1 MTISA
6 AGPLRTAPAVSPSVE
21 LSPVRLNNFLGD
33 MFHQFPRPFVFNI
46 VLLVLSG
53 LLESLTLLTMIPVM
67 DFLTLPSL
75 ANAGVV
81 TRHFIAG
88 MRRIGLATDLGHAL
102 GVLLVV
108 QFVASAMA
116 VLVSYSTLRT
126 KYKVV
131 QEIYLGTFRDFF
143 QARWYFFSAN
153 SQGTLLSTF
162 TGAANHVGDA
172 FGNLAFFFVVMVR
185 IFFLLTVPLT
195 ISWRITLL
203 SAGLVAALV
212 WPFFRMG
219 KWVYRLGQINTRT
232 DNDIMSVLNEGL
244 TSAKVIL
251 GFGNEKK
258 SEDDLQRSLE
268 AHQQATIKFQ
278 TLTHATPSIFK
289 PLGLAVLVLALW
301 VSRRFG
307 MPLSEMAVMM
317 LALLQIIPLVA
328 SLTANKN
335 LLRNLMPAYE
345 QIKSLREDARR
356 QRRCVGQR
364 EFLGFEKELVIENL
378 TFAYPDRPPVL
389 NGISLR
395 IAKGQFVAIVGAS
408 GAGKSTLIDLL
419 MALHE
424 PSSGQIYFDGVPL
437 QEFDVTSYRRRI
449 GYVPQESVLFN
460 RSIRD
465 NLLWA
470 RDDATEEE
478 IRSACRQAS
487 ATEFIEKLP
496 QGYDTIV
503 GDRGVRFSG
512 GQAQRLSLARAILRK
527 PDLLILDEATSA
539 LDTHSER
546 LVQQAIESIAHG
558 TTVVAIAHRL
568 STIMSADH
576 IVLLKEG
583 QIAEQGTYSELVA
596 QRKLFHEMVQLQ
608 MLRSVK

>member
-1 MTISA
+1 MISSLELSKTPLA
-6 AGPLRTAPAVSPSVE
+6 ASPSIE
-21 LSPVRLNNFLGD
+21 RSPVHLIGFLGD
-33 MFHQFPRPFVFNI
+33 MFEQFPRPFVFNI

-53 LLESLTLLTMIPVM
+53 FLESLTLLTMIPVM
-67 DFLTLPSL
+67 DFLTLPNL

-88 MRRIGLATDLGHAL
+88 MSRIGLSIDLGNVL
-102 GVLLVV
+102 GILLVV
-108 QFVASAMA
+108 QLIASAMA

-162 TGAANHVGDA
+162 TSAANQVGDA

-232 DNDIMSVLNEGL
+232 DNDIMAVLSEGL

-258 SEDDLQRSLE
+258 SENDLQRSLE
-268 AHQQATIKFQ
+268 AHQRATIKFQ
-278 TLTHATPSIFK
+278 TLTHATPSVFK
-289 PLGLAVLVLALW
+289 PLGLAVLVLALGM
-301 VSRRFG
+301 SRRFG
-307 MPLSEMAVMM
+307 IPLSEIAVMM
-317 LALLQIIPLVA
+317 LAFLQIIPLVA

-345 QIKSLREDARR
+345 QIKSLRQDAHR
-356 QRRCVGQR
+356 QSRPVGHHQ
-364 EFLGFEKELVIENL
+364 FLGFKKDLVFENL
-378 TFAYPDRPPVL
+378 VFAYPDRQSVL

-395 IAKGQFVAIVGAS
+395 IAKGQFVAVVGAS

-424 PSSGQIYFDGVPL
+424 PSSGRITFDGVPL
-437 QEFDVTSYRRRI
+437 QDFDVTSYRRRI

-478 IRSACRQAS
+478 IQSACQQAS

-558 TTVVAIAHRL
+558 TTVIAIAHRL

-576 IVLLKEG
+576 IVLLKG
-583 QIAEQGTYSELVA
+583 GVIAEQGSYSELVA
-596 QRKLFHEMVQLQ
+596 LGKLFHEMVQLQ
-608 MLRSVK
+608 MLRSTK